1 MLSGESDL
9 SLLLHGLN
17 PVLHPGEYVFC
28 TVDSTEI
35 PPDCEP
41 LAIFHEDEG
50 MTLVLEKVQAEKIGL
65 TVSFSCTWIT
75 LSIHSALNAVGL
87 TAAVSGALTQQ
98 GIPCNIVAG
107 YYHDHLFIPLE
118 AADQAMRILRNLKGG

>member
-28 TVDSTEI
+28 TVNPAEM

-41 LAIFHEDEG
+41 LATFQESEG
-50 MTLVLEKVQAEKIGL
+50 LSLILDRNQAEKIGL
-65 TVSFSCTWIT
+65 TVSFSCAWIT

-87 TAAVSGALTQQ
+87 TAAVSGALARQ

-118 AADQAMRILRNLKGG
+118 AADQAMQILRNLKGG

>member
-1 MLSGESDL
+1 MPSGVSDL
-9 SLLLHGLN
+9 SRLLDGLN

-28 TVDSTEI
+28 TIDSAES

-41 LAIFHEDEG
+41 LATFHEDEG
-50 MTLVLEKVQAEKIGL
+50 LTLVVERVQAEKFGL
-65 TVSFSCTWIT
+65 AYSFPCAWIT

-87 TAAVSGALTQQ
+87 TAAVSGALAQQ
-98 GIPCNIVAG
+98 GIPCNIVVG

-118 AADQAMRILRNLKGG
+118 AANQALQILRNLKGG